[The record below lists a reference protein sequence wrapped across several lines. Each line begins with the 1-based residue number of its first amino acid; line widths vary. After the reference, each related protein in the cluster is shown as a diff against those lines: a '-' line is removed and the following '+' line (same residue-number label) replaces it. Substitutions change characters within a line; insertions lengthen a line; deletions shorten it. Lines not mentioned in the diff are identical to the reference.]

1 MAEQLVELLVDTFG
15 LVPGGSKNSTDVAP
29 VPLSAHLE
37 STMDRRVAKLIGNE
51 HFRIQYDRFRP
62 RFSPLSIGML
72 LTQLIDGNGRSS
84 YSEVAAVLGIRP
96 ARVRQSIAVL
106 SQVINEDGASIL
118 YENGVEVLLEP
129 ALLFEQFRIVD

>member
-1 MAEQLVELLVDTFG
+1 
-15 LVPGGSKNSTDVAP
+15 
-29 VPLSAHLE
+29 
-37 STMDRRVAKLIGNE
+37 MDRRVAKLIGRE